1 MKTYDDFALVE
12 EYRKCRCCRIVA
24 EKFGCSGETVRRALI
39 KYKEPR
45 ITKKPRPI
53 TKKKATEGELRHIV
67 AEYYAEGVTINNLA
81 SKYHR
86 SQAIIS
92 EAISRYG
99 NGLKSYDSNAKK
111 ISNEQLVNACRTMTI
126 EEIANKYDMHQQSV
140 RRRVKN
146 LGIVAVKPERKSHSS
161 GQRGRSWSEYCE
173 EQKRL
178 AEQRKKTREVE
189 KHWFNA
195 IHTVERKCTVCGKI
209 FYCLDSET
217 MVTCSHECSCEY
229 RKIKRREND
238 RRRSRRQ
245 KKHKHDAS
253 YRGRCKKYGVRY
265 DSSVKR
271 DDVLKRDKYTCQICG
286 KKCNPNDK
294 SWGTSGPDYPTLDHI
309 VPLAKGGA
317 HVLANVQCAC
327 GLCNSYK
334 RDLLESV

>member
-67 AEYYAEGVTINNLA
+67 TEYYAEGVTIKNLA

-86 SQAIIS
+86 SQVIIS

-111 ISNEQLVNACRTMTI
+111 ISNEQLVNASKTMTPN
-126 EEIANKYDMHQQSV
+126 EIAEKFCMHPETV
-140 RRRVKN
+140 RRRLKRM
-146 LGIVAVKPERKSHSS
+146 GISPKKPEPKPQTSH
-161 GQRGRSWSEYCE
+161 QRGRSWSEYCE

-178 AEQRKKTREVE
+178 VEQRKKTREVE

-195 IHTVERKCTVCGKI
+195 IHTVERECTVCGKI
-209 FYCLDSET
+209 FFCLDSET
-217 MVTCSHECSCEY
+217 RVTCSHECSCEY

-317 HVLANVQCAC
+317 HVWANVQCAC